1 MERRIRRLGIF
12 MVLCFV
18 ALFIQL
24 NNIQIFKAN
33 SLANSPNNPRVVAL
47 ARSQGRGEILS
58 ADGVV
63 LASSVLAPPNSIYK
77 YERQYDPYTATL
89 FSQIVGFDSTK
100 YGNFRGVEA
109 EYNSFLTPHTR
120 PAKTLR
126 DLLVNRTEQDDVTL
140 TIGTKLQTQ
149 VAQALDQNAPGV
161 LGAAAVVLNPAT
173 GAIEA
178 MYSNPT
184 FDPNPLVSQDLAKET
199 AAWNIY
205 ACPPTAPQ
213 AACAP
218 GDPIAGAYGLLN
230 PPGSTFKV
238 VTTSAVL
245 QNRPDLATMTYP
257 SVSSVTLPNSGTPP
271 QVLTNYHNGACPPP
285 PGGNLETLL
294 ILSCDADFAQ
304 IGQQL
309 GAQTMVNQAEAYGF
323 NQVIP
328 LDVPSD
334 TVAVSNFGTTADFSD
349 DIPGLMKSAIGQENV
364 TASTLQMALVAGAVA
379 NGGVEMTPHVMASIR
394 DTQGNLVKVY
404 APKQWL
410 QPISAET
417 ANTLTTF
424 MQGVAKSGT
433 AAGVFPTSWDV
444 AAKTGTAQ
452 DGSFGPNPQYTD
464 DWLIAFAPVGTSG
477 QKVAIAVVLPKQVG
491 SATGAQYAGPVV
503 KQILGD
509 VLADQGSAG

>member
-12 MVLCFV
+12 MVLCFI

-24 NNIQIFKAN
+24 NNIQVLKAN
-33 SLANSPNNPRVVAL
+33 SLANNPENPRVQLVE
-47 ARSQGRGEILS
+47 RSQTRGSILS
-58 ADGVV
+58 ADGVT
-63 LASSVLAPPNSIYK
+63 LASSVLAPKGSVYK
-77 YERQYDPYTATL
+77 YQRVYDNYTATL
-89 FSQIVGFDSTK
+89 FSQIVGFDSSK
-100 YGNFRGVEA
+100 YGNFHGVEA
-109 EYNSFLTPHTR
+109 EYNTYLTPHTR

-126 DLLVNRTEQDDVTL
+126 DLLVNRTVVDDVTL
-140 TIGTKLQTQ
+140 TIGTQLQSQ
-149 VAQALDQNAPGV
+149 VAQALDQRAPGV

-184 FDPNPLVSQDLAKET
+184 FDPNPLVSQDPSKET
-199 AAWNIY
+199 AAWNYY
-205 ACPPTAPQ
+205 ACPPTAVQ

-238 VTTSAVL
+238 ITTSAVL
-245 QNRPDLATMTYP
+245 ENRPDLAKMIYP
-257 SVSSVTLPNSGTPP
+257 SVSSVVLPNSGTPP
-271 QVLTNYHNGACPPP
+271 QVLTNYQNSVCPGP

-294 ILSCDADFAQ
+294 INSCDADFAQ
-304 IGQQL
+304 IGQLL
-309 GAQTMVNQAEAYGF
+309 GAQTLVNQAEAYGF
-323 NQVIP
+323 NQSIP
-328 LDVPSD
+328 IDLPSD
-334 TVAVSNFGTTADFSD
+334 TVAVSNFGTTAAFAD

-394 DTQGNLVKVY
+394 DSQGNLVKVY
-404 APKQWL
+404 QPTQWL

-424 MQGVAKSGT
+424 MQGVVKSGT
-433 AAGVFPTSWDV
+433 AAGVFPAAWDV

-452 DGSFGPNPQYTD
+452 DGSFGPNPQFTD
-464 DWLIAFAPVGTSG
+464 DWLIAFAPVGNTG

-491 SATGAQYAGPVV
+491 SATGAKYAGPVV

-509 VLADQGSAG
+509 VLADQAAG

>member
-12 MVLCFV
+12 MMLCFV
-18 ALFIQL
+18 ALFLQL
-24 NNIQIFKAN
+24 NNIQILKAN
-33 SLANSPNNPRVVAL
+33 SLANNPNNPRVL
-47 ARSQGRGEILS
+47 AVERSQSRGQILS

-63 LASSVLAPPNSIYK
+63 LASSTLAPPNSIYK
-77 YERQYDPYTATL
+77 YQREYDPYTATL
-89 FSQIVGFDSTK
+89 FAQIVGFDSIR

-109 EYNSFLTPHTR
+109 EYNSYLTPHTR

-149 VAQALDQNAPGV
+149 VAQALDQRAPGV

-173 GAIEA
+173 GAVEA

-184 FDPNPLVSQDLAKET
+184 FDPNPLVSEDLSKET
-199 AAWNIY
+199 AAWNVY
-205 ACPPTAPQ
+205 ACPPTAIQ

-218 GDPIAGAYGLLN
+218 GDPIAGAYGLLD

-238 VTTSAVL
+238 ITASAVL

-257 SVSSVTLPNSGTPP
+257 TVPNVTLPNSGTPP
-271 QVLTNYHNGACPPP
+271 QVLTNYHSTPC
-285 PGGNLETLL
+285 GGNLEALV
-294 ILSCDADFAQ
+294 IQSCDANFAQ
-304 IGQQL
+304 IGQLL
-309 GAQTMVNQAEAYGF
+309 GAQTLVNQAEAYGF
-323 NQVIP
+323 NQTIP
-328 LDVPSD
+328 LDLPSD
-334 TVAVSNFGTTADFSD
+334 TVAVSNFGTTAGFAD
-349 DIPGLMKSAIGQENV
+349 DVPGLMKSAIGQENV
-364 TASTLQMALVAGAVA
+364 TASTLQMAMVAGAVA

-404 APKQWL
+404 VPKQWL

-417 ANTLTTF
+417 ANTMTTF

-433 AAGVFPTSWDV
+433 AAGVFPASWDV

-452 DGSFGPNPQYTD
+452 TGSFGPNPQYTD
-464 DWLIAFAPVGTSG
+464 DWLIAFAPVGNTG
-477 QKVAIAVVLPKQVG
+477 AKVAIAVVLPKQVG

>member
-1 MERRIRRLGIF
+1 

-18 ALFIQL
+18 ALFLQL
-24 NNIQIFKAN
+24 NNIQILKAN
-33 SLANSPNNPRVVAL
+33 SLATNPNNPRVL
-47 ARSQGRGEILS
+47 AVERSQSRGQIIS
-58 ADGVV
+58 ADGVP
-63 LASSVLAPPNSIYK
+63 LAYSTLAPANSIYK
-77 YERQYDPYTATL
+77 YQREYDPYTATL
-89 FSQIVGFDSTK
+89 FSQIVGFDSIR

-109 EYNSFLTPHTR
+109 EYNSYLTPHTR

-126 DLLVNRTEQDDVTL
+126 DLLVNRTVQDNVTL

-149 VAQALDQNAPGV
+149 VAQALDSHAPGV

-184 FDPNPLVSQDLAKET
+184 FDPNPLVSEDLNTET
-199 AAWNIY
+199 KAWDIE
-205 ACPPTAPQ
+205 ACPPSANQ

-218 GDPIAGAYGLLN
+218 GAASGENIAGAYGLLN

-271 QVLTNYHNGACPPP
+271 QVLTNYHDGACPPP

-304 IGQQL
+304 IGQLL
-309 GAQTMVNQAEAYGF
+309 GAQTLVNQAQAYGF
-323 NQVIP
+323 NQTIP
-328 LDVPSD
+328 LDLPSD
-334 TVAVSNFGTTADFSD
+334 TVAVSNFGTTADFAD

-364 TASTLQMALVAGAVA
+364 TASTLQMAMVAGTVA

-394 DTQGNLVKVY
+394 DNQGNLVKVY
-404 APKQWL
+404 QPKEWM
-410 QPISAET
+410 QPISAES

-424 MQGVAKSGT
+424 MQGVVKSGT
-433 AAGVFPTSWDV
+433 AAQVGFPASWDV

-464 DWLIAFAPVGTSG
+464 DWLIAFAPVGTTG
-477 QKVAIAVVLPKQVG
+477 AKVAIAVVLPKQVG
-491 SATGAQYAGPVV
+491 SATGAVYSGPIV
-503 KQILGD
+503 KEILGD
-509 VLADQGSAG
+509 VLADQGSPG